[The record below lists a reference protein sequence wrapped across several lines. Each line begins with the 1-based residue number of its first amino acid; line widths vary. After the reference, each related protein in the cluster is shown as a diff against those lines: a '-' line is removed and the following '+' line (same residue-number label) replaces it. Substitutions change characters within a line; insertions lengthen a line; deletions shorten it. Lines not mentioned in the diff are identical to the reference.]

1 MKGLI
6 FVSLFGVF
14 TSFGQISVYKG
25 NISTVG
31 VRPIDKPLYD
41 IALLNY
47 SHLDSIEKLK
57 KVEFGIDLEGEIEER
72 IQLFLAGER
81 ESNYP
86 LNPFIADDMNSNTSE
101 LSLHATFIH
110 STTQTKKERDFFY
123 YHDYQQINN
132 KWNDKINEKNNYL
145 MRVRFAPSLPGKW
158 SVSTK
163 IQLDGDTI
171 ELPEFTFNVIDNNRF
186 GFVKTHENKR
196 NLELDGK
203 VFFPIGHVFPG
214 PYNRANGGQIPWGE
228 LPNND
233 PSKNTTVG
241 DWNQFIGDIKNYINQ
256 GGKSFKLIQTSYGSL
271 IEFEELGNYKKR
283 MHYAWEQDK
292 ILDLCENNNIY
303 INFNL
308 LFQDVIMGYGQNGNP
323 KPESEGGGFWGDP
336 WDYGNYNP
344 DHTINL
350 NDHYPTYCY
359 FEPGTLPSH
368 QFLDSV
374 LLNYHKQRT
383 RYYVARYGYSPQI
396 YTWELMSEPFHM
408 DDFSHGKIILPETG
422 EPIGDAPANNY
433 SHPGHQTSIEAINTY
448 HISISDYIKKE
459 LKDTDHL
466 ITLDQA
472 IVDDNPKIFPY
483 KCAFN
488 PSIDIIGYNYYS
500 EKSDKLIDRKNDKN
514 GKNNINIEDDEKS
527 IYKLFNDKFQQFEK
541 PIILS
546 ESGHGATSKMN
557 INCIGSSGNTIDAMT
572 LIFTGIAGNHP
583 WEGYQYGNYNQF
595 DEKLLW
601 PSTIASEKFMNS
613 TSVTDVFNST
623 SGNWIQG
630 RQIEKVYN
638 SNEELPKELQ
648 YYVSEDKSMTVGYI
662 RNRSYNIYT
671 MRINNNCSMPENR
684 DGFDSPINEFYPF
697 TYDQGSVKSIYNRYL
712 YVTGLEKKSTYEIS
726 WYEFNDDEKIILKQT
741 VKTDGKS
748 RFKLEFPELTLEN
761 PQRPI
766 LWFLIKKLNEN

>member
-1 MKGLI
+1 MKMRNLI
-6 FVSLFGVF
+6 FILLFGAF
-14 TSFGQISVYKG
+14 TSFSQISVYKS
-25 NISTVG
+25 NVTTVG

-57 KVEFGIDLEGEIEER
+57 KVEFGIDLEGEVEER

-101 LSLHATFIH
+101 LSLHATFTH
-110 STTQTKKERDFFY
+110 KATQTKKERDFFY
-123 YHDYQQINN
+123 YHDYQQINS
-132 KWNDKINEKNNYL
+132 KWSDKVNDNNNYL
-145 MRVRFAPSLPGKW
+145 MRVRFAPSLPGEW
-158 SVSTK
+158 NASIT
-163 IQLDGDTI
+163 IQLDGNTI
-171 ELPEFTFNVIDNNRF
+171 ELPYFTFNVKNNQRS
-186 GFVKTHENKR
+186 GFVKVHENKR

-203 VFFPIGHVFPG
+203 VIFPIGHVFPG
-214 PYNRANGGQIPWGE
+214 PYNRANGGQTPWGE

-233 PSKNTTVG
+233 PSKNTTVD
-241 DWNQFIGDIKNYINQ
+241 DWNQFLGDIKNYINQ
-256 GGKSFKLIQTSYGSL
+256 GGKSFKLIQTSYASL
-271 IEFEELGNYKKR
+271 IEFEELGNYQKR

-292 ILDLCENNNIY
+292 ILDLCEKNNVH

-308 LFQDVIMGYGQNGNP
+308 LFQDVIMGYGQNG
-323 KPESEGGGFWGDP
+323 SGTYGDP
-336 WDYGNYNP
+336 WDYGNYGP
-344 DHTINL
+344 DGPVKFSA
-350 NDHYPTYCY
+350 DHYPAYCY
-359 FEPGTLPSH
+359 FEQGTLPSH

-408 DDFSHGKIILPETG
+408 NQFHKGKITIPETNEEINN
-422 EPIGDAPANNY
+422 EPATKVN
-433 SHPGHQTSIEAINTY
+433 HPEHTLAIEAINSY
-448 HISISDYIKKE
+448 HNELSEYIKKE

-466 ITLDQA
+466 ITLDQS
-472 IVDDNPKIFPY
+472 IVDENPDIYPY

-500 EKSDKLIDRKNDKN
+500 EKSDKLVDRKDDKN
-514 GKNNINIEDDEKS
+514 GKNNIDIEDDEKS
-527 IYKLFNDKFQQFEK
+527 MYKLFNDKFQQFEK

-546 ESGHGATSKMN
+546 ESGHGATSTMN
-557 INCIGSSGNTIDAMT
+557 INCIGTSGNTIDAMT
-572 LIFTGIAGNHP
+572 LGFTGIAGNHP

-601 PSTIASEKFMNS
+601 PSTISSEKFMNS
-613 TSVTDVFNST
+613 TSVIETLDNS
-623 SGNWIQG
+623 SGNWTQG
-630 RQIEKVYN
+630 RQIEKIYN

-648 YYVSEDKSMTVGYI
+648 YYISEDKSIAVGYV

-671 MRINNNCSMPENR
+671 MRINDNCSLPENR
-684 DGFDSPINEFYPF
+684 DGFNSPIDEFYPF
-697 TYDQGSVKSIYNRYL
+697 TYDQGSSKSIYNRYL
-712 YVTGLEKKSTYEIS
+712 YVSGLEKKSTYEIS
-726 WYEFNDDEKIILKQT
+726 WYEFNNGEKIIQKQT
-741 VKTDGKS
+741 IKTDGKS

-766 LWFLIKKLNEN
+766 LWFTIKQLN